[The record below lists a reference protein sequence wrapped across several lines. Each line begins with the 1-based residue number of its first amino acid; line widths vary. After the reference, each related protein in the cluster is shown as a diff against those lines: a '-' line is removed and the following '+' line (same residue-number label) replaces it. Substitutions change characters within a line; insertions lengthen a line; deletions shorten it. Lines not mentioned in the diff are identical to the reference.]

1 VAALGAWLVFEDE
14 AGFSMTPPTA
24 RTQAINQ
31 LKAILVGADPHLRE
45 SLEPLRNPAL
55 FTACARLDPRRDA
68 VHEALHLLATR
79 ILQLSDQVTVLKRR
93 ITVIIRSLNPALL
106 HVYGVGPDS
115 AAALLIAA
123 GENHDRLS
131 SESAFA
137 ALCGASPVEHSSGKR
152 RHRPLNR
159 GGNRQ
164 ANAALY
170 RIVLT
175 RPRLE
180 ERTQNYLRRRVADG
194 KTKREVIRCL
204 KRYVARE
211 IYRLIIAG
219 PLPQVQPSAC

>member
-1 VAALGAWLVFEDE
+1 MRYG
-14 AGFSMTPPTA
+14 
-24 RTQAINQ
+24 TQAINQ

-55 FTACARLDPRRDA
+55 FTACARLDPHLGA
-68 VHEALHLLATR
+68 VHEALRPLATR
-79 ILQLSDQVTVLKRR
+79 IQQLSDQITVLKRR
-93 ITVIIRSLNPALL
+93 ISTTIQYLNPALL

-123 GENHDRLS
+123 GENHDRLT
-131 SESAFA
+131 SEAAFA
-137 ALCGASPVEHSSGKR
+137 ALCGVSPVEHSSGKS
-152 RHRPLNR
+152 RHRRLNR

-175 RPRLE
+175 RLRLE
-180 ERTQNYLRRRVADG
+180 ERTQNYLQRRISDG

-211 IYRLIIAG
+211 IYRLIIAA
-219 PLPQVQPSAC
+219 PLPQVQPSAG